1 MKTPFER
8 FDTKWLFKCDSLLRG
23 KLETVSEYLQ
33 SLRRN
38 FAALYEHLQS
48 FRRKFDA
55 LYEHLQS
62 FRRKFEAL
70 YEHLQPFKTKNDKSS
85 TSTQT
90 ETIKDDQI
98 MLTRELVYS
107 KIYLFSACL
116 RGDHTAV
123 GQILDVFYPT
133 FDLTSFDDNTGL
145 TAFHLACVGGYPLVC
160 EQLMRKSGKDFCLS
174 LRSKEGK
181 TGFEVAAQIGTSSA
195 INALLTIINK
205 EEMGQV

>member
-1 MKTPFER
+1 MLLKLIKTPFER
-8 FDTKWLFKCDSLLRG
+8 FDTKRLFKCDSLLRG

-33 SLRRN
+33 LLRRN

-48 FRRKFDA
+48 FK
-55 LYEHLQS
+55 
-62 FRRKFEAL
+62 RKFEAL
-70 YEHLQPFKTKNDKSS
+70 YDHLQLFKTKNDKSS

-123 GQILDVFYPT
+123 GQILEVYYPT

-160 EQLMRKSGKDFCLS
+160 EQLMRKSGKEFCLS

-205 EEMGQV
+205 EEMG